1 MRQFAQITRIVSV
14 LLLSVQFLALVRS
27 DVPNNAVAS

>member
-14 LLLSVQFLALVRS
+14 LLISVQFLTLMRG